1 MESAAHSVARVAHTV
16 ASVAH
21 SVASVAQGA
30 HHRTHWHST
39 LIVIIKILWC
49 RNKYFKSRTSAR
61 QT

>member
-30 HHRTHWHST
+30 HHRTHWHNVQYYNSN
-39 LIVIIKILWC
+39 
-49 RNKYFKSRTSAR
+49 NKDTVV
-61 QT
+61 